1 MLNRKEIDEKIMVYL
16 IMKKTQLGRFCL
28 LPQIHK
34 PRSNLPSY
42 PVISTS
48 GTATDNISS
57 FLDFHLKTIIPTMYH
72 IF

>member
-1 MLNRKEIDEKIMVYL
+1 MLNLKEIDKKIMVYL

-42 PVISTS
+42 PVIS
-48 GTATDNISS
+48 NQW
-57 FLDFHLKTIIPTMYH
+57 YCN
-72 IF
+72 